1 MRITKLSIGVAA
13 SFARFVGPGFTPWVV
28 VDHLQRFFN
37 VQLGMIPSSDIAT
50 LACQGQFTIDPQ
62 DQDVGDLTKDNNAH
76 RVTITRAA
84 AVATVIDRYGH
95 GLTTGDGVTI
105 YGAGVPFD
113 GEQSVVTVVD
123 PLTYT
128 YPVLNTGATVAGDA
142 KAIPARVFPI
152 TGLTGTARIAI
163 PLNSGSAGNFGIVT
177 AVRLNVTTITA
188 GFVDFIV
195 IQGLG
200 I

>member
-1 MRITKLSIGVAA
+1 MRITKLSIGTAA
-13 SFARFVGPGFTPWVV
+13 SQARFLGPGFTPWVV

-37 VQLGMIPSSDIAT
+37 VQLGLLPSSDIAT

-76 RVTITRAA
+76 RVTIARAA
-84 AVATVIDRYGH
+84 AVATVTDLYGH

-105 YGAGVPFD
+105 YGGGAPFD
-113 GEQSVVTVVD
+113 GEQPVVTFVD
-123 PLTYT
+123 SLHYT
-128 YPVLNTGATVAGDA
+128 YPCANSGATAAGDA
-142 KAIPARVFPI
+142 KAIPARVFSI

-163 PLNSGSAGNFGIVT
+163 PLNSGSAANLGIVT
-177 AVRLNVTTITA
+177 AVRLNVTTLTV